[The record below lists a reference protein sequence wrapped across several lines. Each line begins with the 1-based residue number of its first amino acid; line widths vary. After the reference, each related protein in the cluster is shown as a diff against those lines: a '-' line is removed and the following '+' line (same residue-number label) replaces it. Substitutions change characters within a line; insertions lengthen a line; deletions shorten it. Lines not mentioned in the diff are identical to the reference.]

1 MKKSVL
7 ASLCTV
13 AALSLASCGTP
24 AAEIQTETAQS
35 TTAEAAAEI
44 TEAETETETTAETTT
59 TTEETTTTVTETEKV
74 CTCKSEFQHYCCE
87 YLNGLDF
94 LAGGVYYG
102 DINGDDN
109 PEAVIEINPFQLTY
123 VLYENEKGI
132 QELPLET
139 MSAWGYV
146 RYIADTKQILY
157 CPAYGHTW
165 GSWGYEE
172 YYIYDWNGSDYEV
185 TASILRESGYH
196 DEQDG
201 EEYTEYGQAYIDGE
215 EVDNETFET
224 KFAEYEKLR
233 DGNEYFPIVP
243 ICEEETYKP
252 NPDPETY
259 INYIKENFPC
269 FDNWDIIPDMQT

>member
-1 MKKSVL
+1 MRKSIL
-7 ASLCTV
+7 TFLCTV
-13 AALSLASCGTP
+13 AALSLASCGTSV
-24 AAEIQTETAQS
+24 ADVQTDTVQS
-35 TTAEAAAEI
+35 TTAETAAEI
-44 TEAETETETTAETTT
+44 TETETTTTAETTT
-59 TTEETTTTVTETEKV
+59 TTEEITTTVTETEKV

-102 DINGDDN
+102 DINGNDN

-269 FDNWDIIPDMQT
+269 FDNWDILYY

>member
-1 MKKSVL
+1 MKKPVL
-7 ASLCTV
+7 TVLCTV
-13 AALSLASCGTP
+13 AALSLASCGNL
-24 AAEIQTETAQS
+24 AADVQTETAQS
-35 TTAEAAAEI
+35 NTAEAAVEI
-44 TEAETETETTAETTT
+44 TETETTTTMTKT
-59 TTEETTTTVTETEKV
+59 TTEETTTVTETEKV
-74 CTCKSEFQHYCCE
+74 CTCESEFQHYCCE

-123 VLYENEKGI
+123 VLYENENGI

-269 FDNWDIIPDMQT
+269 FDNWDILYY

>member
-1 MKKSVL
+1 MRKSIL
-7 ASLCTV
+7 TFLCTV
-13 AALSLASCGTP
+13 AALSLASCGTSV
-24 AAEIQTETAQS
+24 ADVQTDTVQS
-35 TTAEAAAEI
+35 TTAETAAEI
-44 TEAETETETTAETTT
+44 TETETTTT
-59 TTEETTTTVTETEKV
+59 TTEEITTTVTETEKV

-269 FDNWDIIPDMQT
+269 FDNWDILYY